1 VKDLVFVGSS
11 LDDLRGLPPVARQR
25 SGYQL
30 HLVQNRQEP
39 SDWKPMPSIGAG
51 CREIRVRDSSGA
63 YRVFY
68 VATIGDTVY
77 VLHCFE
83 KKSQRTSKADIE
95 IGVQRYKKMKDTIDR
110 KERT

>member
-1 VKDLVFVGSS
+1 
-11 LDDLRGLPPVARQR
+11 
-25 SGYQL
+25 
-30 HLVQNRQEP
+30 
-39 SDWKPMPSIGAG
+39 MPSIGAG
-51 CREIRVRDSSGA
+51 CREIRVRDSAGT

-68 VATIGDTVY
+68 VATVGSTVY

-95 IGVQRYKKMKDTIDR
+95 IGVQRYKKMKDTVGK